1 LLQDSNQYYVILN
14 RPAEPKQDLQGPYA
28 NVVVMRTA
36 PVNGTVHAFYRQTGE
51 LNWYKRVANQ
61 IVLLERFGDLPMMV
75 FTARFNRAVTPGG
88 YSTQVAA
95 TLSID
100 KQTGKLLLPKTSE
113 EAFQPAHTQGQYFA
127 VAIDRRGG
135 TFDLIAPSMRLR
147 HYIAEAGSKP
157 GSVKDGVS
165 STLRRSGDQTAG
177 GISPVVIPPK
187 PPALPPLPR

>member
-1 LLQDSNQYYVILN
+1 VILN
-14 RPAEPKQDLQGPYA
+14 RPVEPKQDLQGPYA

-36 PVNGTVHAFYRQTGE
+36 PVNGTVHAFDRQTGE
-51 LNWYKRVANQ
+51 WKWYKRVANQ
-61 IVLLERFGDLPMMV
+61 IVLLERFGDLPMIV

-100 KQTGKLLLPKTSE
+100 KRTGKWLLPEDT
-113 EAFQPAHTQGQYFA
+113 FQPAHTQGQYFA

-147 HYIAEAGSKP
+147 HYIAGAGSKP

-165 STLRRSGDQTAG
+165 STSRRSGDQTARESG
-177 GISPVVIPPK
+177 PVVIPQK
-187 PPALPPLPR
+187 PPAPPPLPR